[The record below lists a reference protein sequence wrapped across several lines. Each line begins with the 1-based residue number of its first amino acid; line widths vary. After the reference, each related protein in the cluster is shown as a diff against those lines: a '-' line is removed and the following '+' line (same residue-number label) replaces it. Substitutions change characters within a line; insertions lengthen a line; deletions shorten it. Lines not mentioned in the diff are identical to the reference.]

1 MSVDALTINVRRRSR
16 CTSRKPHVALPSFNS
31 SVISDRVAPL
41 IYDIGLHK
49 GEDSEFYL
57 KKGFRV
63 VGVDADPDHCEY
75 ARARL
80 AKFVESGQ
88 LEVVNVAITDQAGT
102 VTFFRSAKSD
112 WGTVVE
118 EWDADNRDRGYE
130 SEPLTVGSITLADLV
145 RDHGAPYFIKIDIEG
160 MDDAALA
167 SLAGSPS
174 LPKFISIEMPFP
186 RDSSFRRAKSRIA
199 ALTRLGYDAFK
210 IVPQHH
216 VDKQVPPRPP
226 LEGDYVDF
234 RFEFGS
240 SGLFGE
246 EAPGDW
252 IPANTVLRRIWL
264 TMIRHFPEGFLY
276 TRRRLHGAYV
286 GLRERLT
293 GRPESGYWYDIHA
306 RRAAA
311 TPV

>member
-1 MSVDALTINVRRRSR
+1 MT
-16 CTSRKPHVALPSFNS
+16 
-31 SVISDRVAPL
+31 PL

-80 AKFVESGQ
+80 AKFVASGQ
-88 LEVVNVAITDQAGT
+88 LTVVNVAISDRSGT
-102 VTFFRSAKSD
+102 MTFYRSAKSD
-112 WGTVVE
+112 WGTVIQ
-118 EWDADNRDRGYE
+118 EWDADNRARGYE
-130 SEPLTVGSITLADLV
+130 SEPITIRSATLADLV
-145 RDHGAPYFIKIDIEG
+145 REHGVPYFIKIDIEG

-186 RDSSFRRAKSRIA
+186 RETSFRRTKSRIA
-199 ALTRLGYDAFK
+199 ALTGLGYDAFK
-210 IVPQHH
+210 IVPQHY
-216 VDKQVPPRPP
+216 VDRQVPPCPP

-240 SGLFGE
+240 SGLFGD

-252 IPANTVLRRIWL
+252 LSANAASRRIWL

-276 TRRRLHGAYV
+276 KRQRLHGAYV
-286 GLRERLT
+286 DLREWLT
-293 GRPESGYWYDIHA
+293 GRPEAAYWYDIHA
-306 RRAAA
+306 RRTASKS
-311 TPV
+311 V